1 MCIKSHDI
9 VIILTVYQSRVSGC
23 TDIEWESVF
32 MDWANTDLRVQVLS
46 SINNKCCDD
55 WYKDESLAIARKHV
69 FGFEYEYKY
78 K

>member
-1 MCIKSHDI
+1 
-9 VIILTVYQSRVSGC
+9 
-23 TDIEWESVF
+23 

-46 SINNKCCDD
+46 SINNKCYDD
-55 WYKDESLAIARKHV
+55 WYKDESLVIARKHV